1 MSEGHMGRLQASFQ
15 DHVLVTHL
23 WSHCDKGTFFWMGR
37 KCLFTRSVLNI
48 LLFYSEALV
57 CHFLCELA
65 IQVLS

>member
-1 MSEGHMGRLQASFQ
+1 MGRPQASFQ

-48 LLFYSEALV
+48 LLFYREALV

-65 IQVLS
+65 VQVLS